1 MIGIRQFPAASRRCS
16 SKPPIDGIRT
26 SRIKQA
32 VLRNWRDFKKSSAE
46 GNPFALY
53 PTDCMRLTIASTTDR
68 SSSTTEISGTLIC

>member
-1 MIGIRQFPAASRRCS
+1 
-16 SKPPIDGIRT
+16 
-26 SRIKQA
+26 

-68 SSSTTEISGTLIC
+68 SSSTMEISGTFMC